1 MQIKVNIA
9 WIKAIQI
16 IVYLLLVLFLAY
28 GLIWIFDH
36 HSGGWMF
43 FGFIL
48 GPYMLGLLVGLL
60 ISLIKFI
67 TFTIKGKFSLV
78 KNIFL
83 LLPVI
88 LSAYWVF
95 PHTEDILNQAGMNL
109 YLANIEKSINLKG
122 ETSSLGAIALNGK
135 LSSND
140 NSDKILYLS
149 ESVIRIGKSN
159 FLLELANLGR
169 GNMISLVPD
178 INGIDR
184 GCITYNN
191 ENNITTKL
199 SPIKSEKGKYFA
211 IKTGFYETDTTYR
224 LFSED
229 LKLLATDNLDIFSIP
244 ITLSIADSSS
254 RYSQKNIDLYIK
266 ESDMWNMLY
275 GVLTKYPECINIG
288 FTPE

>member
-28 GLIWIFDH
+28 WLIWIFDH
-36 HSGGWMF
+36 HSGWWMF
-43 FGFIL
+43 FWFIL

-95 PHTEDILNQAGMNL
+95 PHTEDILNQAWMNL
-109 YLANIEKSINLKG
+109 YLANIEKSINLKW

-149 ESVIRIGKSN
+149 ESVIRIWKSN

-169 GNMISLVPD
+169 WNMISLVPD
-178 INGIDR
+178 INWIDR

-199 SPIKSEKGKYFA
+199 SPIKSEKWKYFA
-211 IKTGFYETDTTYR
+211 IKTWFYETDTTYR

-275 GVLTKYPECINIG
+275 WVLTKYPECINIG